1 MDVMKLSL
9 DRENILE
16 FNVDIQGYGNT
27 SITKPPKVRMILEQ
41 NELGFCVDAT
51 KEGKTYSV
59 IIPEMKNVMESG
71 LCDVRMEVIIE
82 NKYFVPWESQIEFN
96 KEVQVAAAPVL
107 KNDPETEEAK
117 KTIDDI
123 RKKNESKK
131 VKKLDK
137 ALSRADVFD
146 RTVADI
152 MEHDRVTNDMMGNLT
167 IGNKEKNISE
177 SVDQKKNHPLLMGS

>member
-16 FNVDIQGYGNT
+16 FNVDIQGYGNN

-71 LCDVRMEVIIE
+71 LCDVRMEVIID
-82 NKYFVPWESQIEFN
+82 NKFFVPWESQIEFDREV
-96 KEVQVAAAPVL
+96 KVEAAPIIREKPQPDVSVQVKPVIKEESEPEPEKPVVKEEL
-107 KNDPETEEAK
+107 VPKPKKKATLQLIVDNKPKRKIKKENTNIDP
-117 KTIDDI
+117 IDDLI
-123 RKKNESKK
+123 
-131 VKKLDK
+131 LL
-137 ALSRADVFD
+137 A
-146 RTVADI
+146 
-152 MEHDRVTNDMMGNLT
+152 
-167 IGNKEKNISE
+167 KNIR
-177 SVDQKKNHPLLMGS
+177 